1 MEPGLGEV
9 LWANGLLKL
18 FFTVYKAHHKTNPYR
33 IIYVICLVWVR
44 FLLLSDNC
52 WVSFFLIG
60 YQQGRLS
67 KFDIQQESV

>member
-1 MEPGLGEV
+1 MVPGLGEV

-18 FFTVYKAHHKTNPYR
+18 FLTVYQDHHKTNPYR

-52 WVSFFLIG
+52 
-60 YQQGRLS
+60 
-67 KFDIQQESV
+67 

>member
-1 MEPGLGEV
+1 VDFMWVSGQFRASTFEGLVPGLGEV

-18 FFTVYKAHHKTNPYR
+18 FLIVYQDHHKTNPYR

-52 WVSFFLIG
+52 
-60 YQQGRLS
+60 
-67 KFDIQQESV
+67 